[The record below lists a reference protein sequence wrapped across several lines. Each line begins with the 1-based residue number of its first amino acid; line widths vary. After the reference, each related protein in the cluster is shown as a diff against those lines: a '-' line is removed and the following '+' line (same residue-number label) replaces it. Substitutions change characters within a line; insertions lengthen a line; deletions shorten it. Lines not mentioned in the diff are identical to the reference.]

1 VKALILAAGYATRMY
16 PLTLELPKALLPV
29 GGKAVLDHLV
39 ENVGRV
45 ASIDELAVVT
55 NDKFFGRFED
65 WARATSRGPR
75 PRVLN
80 DGTRSNEERLGA
92 IGDLRWAVETLG
104 WTCDLMVAAG
114 DNLFPF
120 ELSALADFFRARGTD
135 AITCYRQVDPDR
147 LRRTGVAVLAED
159 GRVLD
164 FVEKPA
170 EPKSSWAVPPL
181 YALRSATLD
190 ELPGYLEEG
199 GSPDAP
205 GNLVAWLHRR
215 RPVYALK
222 CARGPHDIGTLESYR
237 EADRLYSSR

>member
-1 VKALILAAGYATRMY
+1 
-16 PLTLELPKALLPV
+16 
-29 GGKAVLDHLV
+29 V
-39 ENVGRV
+39 E
-45 ASIDELAVVT
+45 SIDELAVVT
-55 NDKFFGRFED
+55 NDKFVLKFEE
-65 WARATSRGPR
+65 WAGATRGELR
-75 PRVLN
+75 PSVLN

-92 IGDLRWAVETLG
+92 IGDLRWAVEALG

-120 ELSALADFFRARGTD
+120 ELSALADFFLARGAD
-135 AITCYRQVDPDR
+135 AITCHRQADLER

-164 FVEKPA
+164 FAEKPA

-181 YALRSATLD
+181 YALRRATLD
-190 ELPGYLEEG
+190 ELPTYLEEG

-215 RPVYALK
+215 RPVYALE
-222 CARGPHDIGTLESYR
+222 CDQGPHDIGTLESYR
-237 EADRLYSSR
+237 EVDRLYSGR